1 MKFKQ
6 KVTAGNIF
14 RYKNRMFITIFGL
27 AGAASILFS
36 GFSVKGSIYKIN
48 EKQFEHI
55 IKYDMIVDQNDDDFN
70 QYISLADR
78 KSQEKIELQD
88 DGIVISERLAKL
100 LKVSKCDEI
109 TFTDSSNKE
118 RTAKVSGIINV
129 AYNWCNCGFDNW
141 NISSYLYIGC
151 SSTSR
156 SYV

>member
-1 MKFKQ
+1 MKFTQ

-14 RYKNRMFITIFGL
+14 RYKNIMFITIFGL
-27 AGAASILFS
+27 AGAVSILFA

-48 EKQFEHI
+48 EKQFENI
-55 IKYDMIVDQNDDDFN
+55 IKYDMIVDQNDDFN

-100 LKVSKCDEI
+100 LKVSKGDEI

-118 RTAKVSGIINV
+118 RTVKVSVIINV
-129 AYNWCNCGFDNW
+129 AYNWCNCRLDNW
-141 NISSYLYIGC
+141 NIASYLYIGC

>member
-1 MKFKQ
+1 MKFTQ

-14 RYKNRMFITIFGL
+14 RYKNIMFITIFGL
-27 AGAASILFS
+27 AGAASILFA
-36 GFSVKGSIYKIN
+36 GFSVKGSIYKI
-48 EKQFEHI
+48 
-55 IKYDMIVDQNDDDFN
+55 IKYDMIVDQNDDFN

-100 LKVSKCDEI
+100 LKVSKGDEI

-118 RTAKVSGIINV
+118 RTVKVSVIINV
-129 AYNWCNCGFDNW
+129 AYNWCNCRLDNW
-141 NISSYLYIGC
+141 NIASYLYIGC